1 MEQIMTFPR
10 KCEFDKARSCLDRL
24 GLPYE
29 AVSPAPGYGRVG
41 VQSLVMSQEARGR
54 MFQEIGT
61 EVVSAGWVDYRPAR
75 VSVPATPPASFEED
89 ILGTCAIVVM
99 APCVAD
105 LSKIRLI
112 AHISGDLTGVLPYLN
127 AEMAGATYCRDAE
140 TLTYMEG
147 YRLVSLYPRRLTV
160 AKADELVD
168 AWRTLEGIRCLVNE
182 TWRRR
187 GSISP
192 SWEMRRKPP
201 ALEIYKRLPGT
212 NCRACGEKTCMA
224 FALGLWNG
232 AVDPSLCTPVFSGE
246 HGHLKAPLLEIC
258 SSLGLAVGAGAL
270 EDA

>member
-1 MEQIMTFPR
+1 M
-10 KCEFDKARSCLDRL
+10 
-24 GLPYE
+24 
-29 AVSPAPGYGRVG
+29 
-41 VQSLVMSQEARGR
+41 
-54 MFQEIGT
+54 
-61 EVVSAGWVDYRPAR
+61 
-75 VSVPATPPASFEED
+75 
-89 ILGTCAIVVM
+89 
-99 APCVAD
+99 
-105 LSKIRLI
+105 
-112 AHISGDLTGVLPYLN
+112 SGDLTGVLPYLN

-140 TLTYMEG
+140 TLTYMDG

-232 AVDPSLCTPVFSGE
+232 AVDPSLCAAVFSGE
-246 HGHLKAPLLEIC
+246 HGHLKGPLLQIC

>member
-1 MEQIMTFPR
+1 MKQIMTFPR
-10 KCEFDKARSCLDRL
+10 KCEFEKARSCLDRL

-29 AVSPAPGYGRVG
+29 TVSPAPEYARVG
-41 VQSLVMSQEARGR
+41 VESLVMSQEARAA
-54 MFQEIGT
+54 MFHEIGT
-61 EVVSAGWVDYRPAR
+61 EVVSAGWVDYRPAQVR
-75 VSVPATPPASFEED
+75 VPGGAAAAFEED
-89 ILGTCAIVVM
+89 IFGSCWIVVM

-112 AHISGDLTGVLPYLN
+112 AHISGDLTRVLPYLN
-127 AEMAGATYCRDAE
+127 AEMAGATYCRDAG
-140 TLTYMEG
+140 TLTYLEG
-147 YRLVSLYPRRLTV
+147 YRLVSLYAQRLTV

-187 GSISP
+187 DSISP

-201 ALEIYKRLPGT
+201 ALEVYKRLPGT

-232 AVDPSLCTPVFSGE
+232 AVDPTLCAPVFSGE
-246 HGHLKAPLLEIC
+246 HGHLKGPLLQIC
-258 SSLGLAVGAGAL
+258 SSLGLAVGAGAM

>member
-1 MEQIMTFPR
+1 MTFPR
-10 KCEFDKARSCLDRL
+10 RCEFDKAQSCLDRL

-29 AVSPAPGYGRVG
+29 VVSPEPGYRRVG
-41 VQSLVMSQEARGR
+41 MESLVMSQEARG
-54 MFQEIGT
+54 MLFHEIGT

-75 VSVPATPPASFEED
+75 VPVPAAPPPSFEED

-105 LSKIRLI
+105 LEKIRLI
-112 AHISGDLTGVLPYLN
+112 AHISGDMTGVLPYLN
-127 AEMAGATYCRDAE
+127 SEMAGATYCRDAE
-140 TLTYMEG
+140 SLTYMDG
-147 YRLVSLYPRRLTV
+147 YRLVSLYPQRLTV

-168 AWRTLEGIRCLVNE
+168 AWRTLESIRCLVNN

-187 GSISP
+187 GSIRP
-192 SWEMRRKPP
+192 CWELRRKPP
-201 ALEIYKRLPGT
+201 ALEIYKRLPRT

-232 AVDPSLCTPVFSGE
+232 VVDPSLCAPVFSGE
-246 HGHLKAPLLEIC
+246 HGQLKGPLLQIC
-258 SSLGLAVGAGAL
+258 SSLGVAVGAGAM